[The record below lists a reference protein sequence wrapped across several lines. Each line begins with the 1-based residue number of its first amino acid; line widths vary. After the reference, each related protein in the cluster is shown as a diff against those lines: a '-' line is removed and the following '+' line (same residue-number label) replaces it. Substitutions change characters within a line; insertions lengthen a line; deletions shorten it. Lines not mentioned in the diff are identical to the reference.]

1 MKKTTLF
8 GLRVA
13 CYFVIAI
20 CLLLE
25 GALLMFSGFPYWVP
39 IRGHI
44 FLIGCLWG
52 ITCIAAVCE
61 TIRPRPALVFLAAC
75 LFFLASG
82 TQTLFHSSD
91 ERTLVWFL
99 YLHSLE
105 LAIIAAAL
113 VLWLLQIKVRKP
125 HEEC

>member
-44 FLIGCLWG
+44 FLIGCLWA
-52 ITCIAAVCE
+52 ITCIAAVYE
-61 TIRPRPALVFLAAC
+61 TIRPRPILVFLAAC

-82 TQTLFHSSD
+82 TQTQFDPSD
-91 ERTLVWFL
+91 EKTLVWFL
-99 YLHSLE
+99 YQHSLE

-113 VLWLLQIKVRKP
+113 VLCLLQIKARKAT
-125 HEEC
+125 

>member
-1 MKKTTLF
+1 MKETTLF

-13 CYFVIAI
+13 GYFVIAI

-44 FLIGCLWG
+44 SLIGCLWA
-52 ITCIAAVCE
+52 ITCIAAVYE
-61 TIRPRPALVFLAAC
+61 TIRPRPMLVFLAAC
-75 LFFLASG
+75 LLFLVSAV
-82 TQTLFHSSD
+82 TMWFYSSD
-91 ERTLVWFL
+91 EKSLVWFL

-113 VLWLLQIKVRKP
+113 ALWLLQIKARKAP
-125 HEEC
+125 